1 MSSPNICE
9 ITGQITSQ
17 SEINVQI
24 IGSGPKG
31 DTPIKGVDYFTPEDV
46 EEIVQDVVAIV
57 VEDKNYVHDQI
68 ASSKTWT
75 INHNLNK
82 YPSVMVVNSAGTV
95 ALGEITYTSLNQVVI
110 TFSAQFSGK
119 AFLN

>member
-31 DTPIKGVDYFTPEDV
+31 DTPIKGVDYFTPEGV
-46 EEIVQDVVAIV
+46 EEIVQDGVAIV

>member
-9 ITGQITSQ
+9 ITGQITSE

-31 DTPIKGVDYFTPEDV
+31 DTPVKGVDYFTPEDID
-46 EEIVQDVVAIV
+46 EIVQDVVAIV

-68 ASSKTWT
+68 ASSKIWT

>member
-31 DTPIKGVDYFTPEDV
+31 DTPVKGVDYFTPEDID
-46 EEIVQDVVAIV
+46 EIVQDVVAIV

-68 ASSKTWT
+68 ASSKIWT

>member
-1 MSSPNICE
+1 MSDI
-9 ITGQITSQ
+9 ITTITPGAQ
-17 SEINVQI
+17 INVDI
-24 IGSGPKG
+24 IGTGPKG
-31 DTPIKGVDYFTPEDV
+31 DTPVKGVDYFTTEDI

-82 YPSVMVVNSAGTV
+82 YPSVMVINSAGTV